1 MASAAGSD
9 RELLAL
15 STTGGRFGSG
25 SAQGGSKRTWRR
37 RRWPWRKYG
46 RNYDNNRYSP
56 LNQINTGNVDKL
68 KLAYTLQLGALRSNE
83 STPIVIPSRTVV
95 PAWTSQRRRGGAR
108 GPDTTIMAS
117 VLQALHRIGVE
128 PDREHG

>member
-1 MASAAGSD
+1 MHK
-9 RELLAL
+9 RLAL
-15 STTGGRFGSG
+15 AVGSLFAAASFAACANDG
-25 SAQGGSKRTWRR
+25 LAKAATDPGQ
-37 RRWPWRKYG
+37 WPMYG